1 MTPIYEEA
9 EKKITL
15 LARLNQTQFT
25 LLFIIF
31 DCNSQ
36 YLDKLPLAPIKLL
49 KALYLRQL

>member
-9 EKKITL
+9 EKITF

-36 YLDKLPLAPIKLL
+36 YLDKLTLAPIKF
-49 KALYLRQL
+49 